1 MIEQKRNNLSPKL
14 FGLKISSLARDWT
27 ILLFF
32 GLCQTIAAQTLK
44 PHGAF
49 LSDSVKIGLPV
60 QYTLSLRHP
69 PEIQVV
75 FPDSGYRFGPF
86 EWMGKRY
93 FPTRT
98 DARGSMDSVVYTFT
112 TFNIESVQRLRLPVF
127 IARQRDCTAVYT
139 DTDSLL
145 VRQLISRSP
154 KFMVPRTN
162 IDYVPVLQTLDYQFV
177 LLVGGG
183 SVLFVL
189 LLYALFGRRI
199 KRQYRLYRLWRGHRG
214 FVSNYERLRRRVR
227 TQKEPAAVENTVILW
242 KRYMEGLHEKPY
254 TSYTTKEITEV
265 IDRPNLAESLQTAD
279 RAIYGNTMPDEIY
292 GALRTLQA
300 IAEHFYKRR
309 RTEVRSG

>member
-1 MIEQKRNNLSPKL
+1 M
-14 FGLKISSLARDWT
+14 
-27 ILLFF
+27 
-32 GLCQTIAAQTLK
+32 K

-69 PEIQVV
+69 PDIQVV

-86 EWMGKRY
+86 EWVGKRY

-112 TFNIESVQRLRLPVF
+112 TFNIDSVQRLRLPVF

-162 IDYVPVLQTLDYQFV
+162 IDYVPVLQTLDYQLI
-177 LLVGGG
+177 LLIAGV

-199 KRQYRLYRLWRGHRG
+199 KRQYRLYRLWRGHRS
-214 FVSNYERLRRRVR
+214 FVSNYEKLRRRVR
-227 TQKEPAAVENTVILW
+227 TQKEPVAVENTVILW

-265 IDRPNLAESLQTAD
+265 IDQPNLADSLQTAD

-292 GALRTLQA
+292 GALRNLQA